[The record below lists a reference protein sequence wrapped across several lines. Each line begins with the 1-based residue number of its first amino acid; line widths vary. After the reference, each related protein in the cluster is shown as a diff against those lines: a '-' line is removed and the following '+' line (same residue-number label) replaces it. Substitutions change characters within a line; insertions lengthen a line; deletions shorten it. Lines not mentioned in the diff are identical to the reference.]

1 MKEDKDTGCG
11 AETVGGSDG
20 GETEAE
26 AGPAARSGSVG
37 PTGPGSCASVRL
49 PEPTPL
55 RHYKPSHL
63 QLIFN
68 FSPILIGRLHFRR
81 FFFHPRNQNTKLLF
95 SFFFF
100 FVKLEMHGLIFSP
113 VVLLI

>member
-20 GETEAE
+20 ERNKAE

-37 PTGPGSCASVRL
+37 PNGPRNSVSVRL
-49 PEPTPL
+49 PESIPAPPL
-55 RHYKPSHL
+55 QTL
-63 QLIFN
+63 
-68 FSPILIGRLHFRR
+68 SPPPNYH
-81 FFFHPRNQNTKLLF
+81 LF
-95 SFFFF
+95 SNSYWTFALLKIFFTLKKPKQQTAF
-100 FVKLEMHGLIFSP
+100 FVKLEMHGLIFPP